1 MKTRKNLWGTLILA
15 MMWTTAVVFIV
26 GTSAG
31 LPQLIAFVA
40 ALFVTYQILRIL
52 EYIPPVLHK
61 QPPRQRIDRVLDDLS
76 AEEMAVLRRRLMD
89 ADADYDD
96 YASFDA
102 LLHEIPAKRKAHE

>member
-1 MKTRKNLWGTLILA
+1 

-61 QPPRQRIDRVLDDLS
+61 QPPRQRFDNFLNDLS
-76 AEEMAVLRRRLMD
+76 AEEMATLRRRLMD
-89 ADADYDD
+89 ADAEYDD
-96 YASFDA
+96 YASLDA
-102 LLHEIPAKRKAHE
+102 LLHDNPPKRKVRE